1 MSINFGNLT
10 PNKIFN
16 NKINSLKSTPRFSSL
31 LPLKE
36 NMGTKLNLL
45 NFLNNCVYINC
56 VD

>member
-10 PNKIFN
+10 PNKIFGDGVG
-16 NKINSLKSTPRFSSL
+16 SLKSTPRFSSL

-45 NFLNNCVYINC
+45 NSLNNCVYINC